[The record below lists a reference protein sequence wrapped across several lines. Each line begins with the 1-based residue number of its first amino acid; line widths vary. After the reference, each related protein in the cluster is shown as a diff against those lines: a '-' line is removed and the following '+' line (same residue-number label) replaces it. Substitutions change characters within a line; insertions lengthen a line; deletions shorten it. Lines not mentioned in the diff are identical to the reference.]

1 MELEQDKK
9 METPEETESVKN
21 EMQLEK
27 QILDEADGS
36 ILERN
41 EAVKTEDPPQAE
53 QTQDEETEA
62 EKADGAILERNE
74 AIKTEDPPQAEQT
87 QAEETEAEEA
97 YKGTELVKLSPQ
109 LEQLPANV
117 VLAGVKIQAWWRGT
131 LVRRTLLLAALSAWT
146 IQCWWRETKARLQ
159 GRKLHEVLRYK
170 LRSLNLKSTN
180 KRKRPDQS
188 PRPV

>member
-188 PRPV
+188 FFL